1 MEVAGSWY
9 GDGGVRLHSPLAPAI
24 HLGASHILAVSTRYG
39 RQNSEARVAAV
50 RGYPPPAQ
58 VAGVLLNAVF
68 LDLLDQDAAQ
78 LIRTNG
84 LLERCEG
91 NPPAGLRKIDL
102 CILRPSMDLGKLAR
116 ELEPSLPRPFRWLT
130 RRLGTQRSNSNDLL
144 SLVMFQPD
152 YIARLISLGEE
163 DARARAGEI
172 EGFLER
178 LRNAA
183 D

>member
-1 MEVAGSWY
+1 
-9 GDGGVRLHSPLAPAI
+9 
-24 HLGASHILAVSTRYG
+24 
-39 RQNSEARVAAV
+39 
-50 RGYPPPAQ
+50 
-58 VAGVLLNAVF
+58 
-68 LDLLDQDAAQ
+68 
-78 LIRTNG
+78 
-84 LLERCEG
+84 LERCEG